1 MASKKKPAG
10 TKPAGTKPARE
21 RKPRK
26 PPIER
31 AARICDL
38 VAKNQGSLARNVI
51 SWQGTP
57 NADQKIALSKVGSAL
72 KAIGE
77 ASKTIADNLVYLQK
91 SGYEPK
97 APAGPGRKKI
107 AIPGAHVLIK
117 PNRYDPEV
125 HGDDNEFVISEIT
138 EKGNAKLTLVDGDND
153 EIICTVPA
161 TWLAKLPEDEE
172 ITVKSGAK
180 VEE

>member
-1 MASKKKPAG
+1 MSSKKKSAS
-10 TKPAGTKPARE
+10 KPVGTKPARE

-57 NADQKIALSKVGSAL
+57 NADQKIALKNIGTAL
-72 KAIGE
+72 KNIGE
-77 ASKTIADNLVYLQK
+77 GTKAIAEGLVYLQK
-91 SGYEPK
+91 SGFEPK
-97 APAGPGRKKI
+97 SPAGPGRKKI
-107 AIPGAHVLIK
+107 AVPGAHVAIK
-117 PNRYDPEV
+117 PNCYDPEA

-138 EKGNAKLTLVDGDND
+138 EKGNARLKLVDGDDD

-161 TWLAKLPEDEE
+161 TWLAKLPDDEE
-172 ITVKSGAK
+172 ITVKSGTK